1 MATSAEL
8 NAFCESNMKNMW
20 ENGEKVPKEME
31 EKFLREK
38 KTERFYYDLNM
49 QRNRNK
55 KIPGPFAHPFL
66 NGPSSPTLA
75 PGFPILKTFSQWAII
90 NGTKHF
96 KAPT

>member
-1 MATSAEL
+1 MDNAATR
-8 NAFCESNMKNMW
+8 NAFCESNMKRMW

-31 EKFLREK
+31 EKFIREK

-55 KIPGPFAHPFL
+55 KIPDPFAHPFL
-66 NGPSSPTLA
+66 NGPTSLE
-75 PGFPILKTFSQWAII
+75 PGFPQLKTFSQWAIL
-90 NGTKHF
+90 NGTKHY